1 MSKEEIYV
9 SVDIEATGPAPALNS
24 MISLGAVAFYKGKE
38 IASFEA
44 NIRELPEATRDP
56 STMSWWR
63 DHQEAWDYAQQN
75 QEHPSHVMLRFNDWV
90 KNLPGR
96 PIFLAYP
103 AGFDFTFVYWYFH
116 AFVGSCP
123 FTFSALDMKSYA
135 MACLKTP
142 YSETVK
148 RNFPVEWQD
157 PAGVVKHNHH
167 AVDDAREQGE
177 MFMRITESNGHKW

>member
-24 MISLGAVAFYKGKE
+24 MISLGAVAFYNGKE
-38 IASFEA
+38 LTSFEA
-44 NIRELPEATRDP
+44 NLKELPASKRDP

-63 DHQEAWDYAQQN
+63 DHSEAWDYAQQN
-75 QEHPSHVMLRFNDWV
+75 QEDPLDVMWRFNDWV
-90 KNLPGR
+90 KSLPGR

-123 FTFSALDMKSYA
+123 FTFSAIDMKSYA

-148 RNFPVEWQD
+148 RNFPAEWQD
-157 PAGVVKHNHH
+157 PEGVVKHNHH

-177 MFMRITESNGHKW
+177 MFMRIMESNGHKW